1 MTILNSYGGSS
12 KNKLT
17 FSLECNISHTTIKH
31 TLLTTYV
38 CLLRRAEKIINMVPF
53 ANNIQGFEHCHHGRC
68 GARLGR
74 Y

>member
-1 MTILNSYGGSS
+1 
-12 KNKLT
+12 
-17 FSLECNISHTTIKH
+17 
-31 TLLTTYV
+31 
-38 CLLRRAEKIINMVPF
+38 MVPF